1 MKANYR
7 IIKIGK
13 KYFPQSRFQHVVTSE
28 KGDIQPIH
36 DWIYFKNVHG
46 EDQWFNT
53 YEDALDE
60 NTANIKILS
69 SIEELPK
76 TVYMDGIKM
85 SFVHNDRY
93 DVIIFCDTY
102 HDKESYA
109 KWKTSPVYAFYV
121 KDWKRLNKGINIFEN
136 NNPHF
141 ALYLFHTESKLSLNN
156 RY

>member
-1 MKANYR
+1 MENEEKTFEVQKNYSEE
-7 IIKIGK
+7 IITEI
-13 KYFPQSRFQHVVTSE
+13 QH
-28 KGDIQPIH
+28 
-36 DWIYFKNVHG
+36 
-46 EDQWFNT
+46 
-53 YEDALDE
+53 ALDE

-85 SFVHNDRY
+85 SFVHNSRY

-121 KDWKRLNKGINIFEN
+121 KDWKRLKDQFLVI
-136 NNPHF
+136 
-141 ALYLFHTESKLSLNN
+141 
-156 RY
+156 